1 MKKRPKCFTIGKKSR
16 IVYSGGEELSW
27 PPVHNSENRSC
38 RAAGDAVLAALYG
51 ANPAVL
57 QRQRGR
63 YAAALEQ
70 FELYFGPGRQ
80 VQVYS
85 APGRAE
91 LGGNHTDHQG
101 GYGLAAAVTLDMVA
115 VAARNT
121 DGYVRVK
128 SRGVQQAGCH

>member
-1 MKKRPKCFTIGKKSR
+1 MATSAQLRKQILQG
-16 IVYSGGEELSW
+16 SW
-27 PPVHNSENRSC
+27 D
-38 RAAGDAVLAALYG
+38 DALAALYG
-51 ANPAVL
+51 ADPAVL

-101 GYGLAAAVTLDMVA
+101 GYGLAAAVKLDLVA
-115 VAARNT
+115 VCLLYTSPSPR
-121 DGYVRVK
+121 D
-128 SRGVQQAGCH
+128 